1 VKRIADG
8 LKPYKEKAILNGV
21 NILMNGGNGNTWRK
35 SMTKYKVIDETG
47 QAMRVF
53 HKKAEAVRFMQDGW
67 SIELLKS
74 PSRYEQALTKV
85 GEALI

>member
-1 VKRIADG
+1 MI
-8 LKPYKEKAILNGV
+8 
-21 NILMNGGNGNTWRK
+21 
-35 SMTKYKVIDETG
+35 KYKVIDETG

-67 SIELLKS
+67 KIELLKS
-74 PSRYEQALTKV
+74 PSRYEQALTNV